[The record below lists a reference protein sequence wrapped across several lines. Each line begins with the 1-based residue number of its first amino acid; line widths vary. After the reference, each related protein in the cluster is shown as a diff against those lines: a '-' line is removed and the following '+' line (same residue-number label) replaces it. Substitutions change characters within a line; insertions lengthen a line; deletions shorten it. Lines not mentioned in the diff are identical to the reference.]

1 MTRQFI
7 IYCDESVTK
16 GARYSNFYGGALIR
30 SQDIDQVIRTLE
42 QNKKQLHLFQEIK
55 WQKVSRSYL
64 EKYICLM
71 DTFFELVK
79 KDIVKIRIMF
89 TNENF
94 QPQNL
99 ESYHKEH
106 EYFILYY
113 QFIKHIFGLRYSND
127 SDSPITLRIFFDRI
141 PSNKEK
147 RERFKDFVYGIN
159 RWPEFKK
166 AKICIMRDQ
175 LAEVSSHHHVILQ
188 CLDVIIGAMQF
199 RLNNKHKDKPHGSR
213 RRGNRTIAKEKLY
226 DHINEKIRSIY
237 PHFNIGMTTGI
248 QGDIAN
254 RWKHSYRHWVFMP
267 SDVTPSETS

>member
-1 MTRQFI
+1 
-7 IYCDESVTK
+7 
-16 GARYSNFYGGALIR
+16 
-30 SQDIDQVIRTLE
+30 
-42 QNKKQLHLFQEIK
+42 
-55 WQKVSRSYL
+55 
-64 EKYICLM
+64 
-71 DTFFELVK
+71 
-79 KDIVKIRIMF
+79 
-89 TNENF
+89 
-94 QPQNL
+94 
-99 ESYHKEH
+99 
-106 EYFILYY
+106 
-113 QFIKHIFGLRYSND
+113 
-127 SDSPITLRIFFDRI
+127 